1 MVKIMESIEAIKQ
14 KSHDVVLEILPNIN
28 SEELLD
34 DMDLFSLGLDSVNAI
49 MLVMSLQDA
58 FSVNFEA
65 SEINV
70 ENFRSIADIVKL
82 IERKEEAYYA
92 SGSHK

>member
-1 MVKIMESIEAIKQ
+1 MESIEAIKQ

-82 IERKEEAYYA
+82 IERKEEAYHA

>member
-1 MVKIMESIEAIKQ
+1 MQSIEIKQ
-14 KSHDVVLEILPNIN
+14 KSHDIVLELLPNIN
-28 SEELLD
+28 SQELLD

-65 SEINV
+65 SEISV
-70 ENFRSIADIVKL
+70 ENFHSIANIAEL
-82 IERKEEAYYA
+82 IEKKVGASYA